1 MGDFF
6 RDLPAGLLA
15 GFFGIEDLEYNLIT
29 ITSHH
34 MSNNPVQEPAMPLE

>member
-15 GFFGIEDLEYNLIT
+15 GFFGIEDVEYNLNYNHF
-29 ITSHH
+29 TSH
-34 MSNNPVQEPAMPLE
+34 VK